1 MRANENIDYLALV
14 DDESPAQSSDDR
26 ETLEKQM
33 MTIRD
38 VQRAL
43 PIEFAQRN

>member
-1 MRANENIDYLALV
+1 MRANENIDYLALVV

-38 VQRAL
+38 VQPSA
-43 PIEFAQRN
+43 AN